1 MSWRGRKV
9 VVTGGAGFIGSHLCE
24 ALVASGADVT
34 VLDDFSY
41 GAAANLDGIKKN
53 VRLLHGRLGDGLDG
67 LGELIEGEV
76 VFHLAA
82 VADPRKCKEDFD
94 AAFRTNVLGV
104 KTILEVGKR
113 FDRVIV
119 LSSAAVYGDPEY
131 LPIDEKHPL
140 KGKDPYAVTK
150 ILAELLCRHFSQNV
164 GVRLTAVRNFNAFG
178 PRQST
183 AYLIPTLVTQ
193 ALVEKRIE
201 IWSAEP
207 VRDFLF
213 VSDTVGALL
222 AVAASEATVGT
233 TINIGAGQ
241 GVRAGDLAAKIAAL
255 FDVPVIDL
263 KRTVG
268 GSTKLVC
275 DNSLLKKLTGW
286 APKVSLE
293 DGLKATVESFRRI
306 CSA

>member
-1 MSWRGRKV
+1 VNWRGRRV
-9 VVTGGAGFIGSHLCE
+9 VVTGGAGFLGSHLCE

-41 GAAANLDGIKKN
+41 GSPANLDAIKKD
-53 VRLLHGRLGDGLDG
+53 VRLLHGRLGDGWDG
-67 LGELIEGEV
+67 LEEPVDGEV
-76 VFHLAA
+76 LFHLAA

-94 AAFRTNVLGV
+94 TAFRTNVLGV
-104 KTILEVGKR
+104 KTVLEAAKR
-113 FDRVIV
+113 FERVIV

-150 ILAELLCRHFSQNV
+150 VLAEWLCRHFSENA
-164 GVRLTAVRNFNAFG
+164 GVRLTAARNFNAFG

-193 ALVEKRIE
+193 ALAEKKIE
-201 IWSAEP
+201 MWSAEP

-222 AVAASEATVGT
+222 AIAGSDATVGT
-233 TINIGAGQ
+233 TVNIGAGR
-241 GVRAGDLAAKIAAL
+241 GVRVGDLAVKIAAL
-255 FDVPVIDL
+255 FNVPLVDL
-263 KRTVG
+263 KRAVG
-268 GSTKLVC
+268 GSVKLVC

-286 APKVSLE
+286 APKVSLDE
-293 DGLKATVESFRRI
+293 GLARTVEWFQREHGW
-306 CSA
+306 

>member
-1 MSWRGRKV
+1 MTWRRRKV
-9 VVTGGAGFIGSHLCE
+9 VVTGGAGFLGSHLCE
-24 ALVASGADVT
+24 ALVAAGADVT
-34 VLDDFSY
+34 ALDDLSY
-41 GAAANLDGIKKN
+41 GSSANVDAIKKDM
-53 VRLLHGRLGDGLDG
+53 RLLHGRLGDGWGGLDTPV
-67 LGELIEGEV
+67 EGEV
-76 VFHLAA
+76 LFHLAA

-104 KTILEVGKR
+104 KTVLEAGGR

-131 LPIDEKHPL
+131 LPIDEQHPL

-150 ILAELLCRHFSQNV
+150 ILGEGLCRHFSENA

-183 AYLIPTLVTQ
+183 AYLVPILVTQ
-193 ALVEKRIE
+193 ALAEKRIE

-213 VSDTVGALL
+213 VADTVAALL
-222 AVAASEATVGT
+222 AIAASDATLGATV
-233 TINIGAGQ
+233 NIGSGQ
-241 GVRAGDLAAKIAAL
+241 GVRAGDLATKIAAL
-255 FDVPVIDL
+255 FGVPLIDL
-263 KRTVG
+263 KRAVG
-268 GSTKLVC
+268 GSAKLVC

-286 APKVSLE
+286 APKVSFDE
-293 DGLKATVESFRRI
+293 GLARTVEWFRERR
-306 CSA
+306 